1 MTIPG
6 IGVWVAVGLGPGLAL
21 GGCGDLGVNYA
32 PGTKSLLE
40 FNTGPNYGQASVRAR
55 NPYDANARYRGTLTL
70 ANAPFASEDPY
81 LTLFEQNI
89 KDRDPSVQMAAARG
103 LANHGAPEHA
113 TLLVEALENEAEI
126 VRIEA
131 ARGLQRLHNPV
142 AISALMRHSRET
154 DEQDAA
160 VRAECTHAL
169 GQYAQARVLSHL
181 IERLRDDPSL
191 TVVSS
196 AMEALMFLTG
206 KEFGLVATQWDS
218 WAKDEADPFADQTP
232 YLYRYFHRDRKLIEW
247 IPLVGDPPNEIS
259 ASPTGFRSGG

>member
-1 MTIPG
+1 MPRKG
-6 IGVWVAVGLGPGLAL
+6 RLGAAGLALGLAL
-21 GGCGDLGVNYA
+21 GGCGDLGLNYA
-32 PGTKSLLE
+32 PGAKSLLD
-40 FNTGPNYGQASVRAR
+40 FNTGPNYEQASLRAR

-70 ANAPFASEDPY
+70 ANAPFASEDAF
-81 LTLFEQNI
+81 LALFAQNI

-113 TLLVEALENEAEI
+113 ILLVEALESEVDI

-131 ARGLQRLHNPV
+131 ARGLQRLHNPA
-142 AISALMRHSRET
+142 AISALMRHSREA
-154 DEQDAA
+154 DEIDAA

-196 AMEALMFLTG
+196 AMDALVFLTG
-206 KEFGLVATQWDS
+206 EEFGLVASQWGS
-218 WAKDEADPFADQTP
+218 WAQSETDPFAGQTA
-232 YLYRYFHRDRKLIEW
+232 YLYRYFHRDRTLIEW

-259 ASPTGFRSGG
+259 ASPAGFAMDG